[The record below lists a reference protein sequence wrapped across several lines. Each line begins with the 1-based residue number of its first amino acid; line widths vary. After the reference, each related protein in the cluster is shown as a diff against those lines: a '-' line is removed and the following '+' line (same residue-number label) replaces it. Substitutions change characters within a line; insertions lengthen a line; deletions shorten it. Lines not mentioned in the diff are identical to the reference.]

1 MPVLILLRHRRAGSI
16 EDTHFLASFFTLP
29 PSPWV
34 LPICSVI
41 AASEPIFMKG
51 AANTAWRQT
60 ATTGPTGA
68 LSTLSSADLAER
80 RFINNGIRAVASQP
94 NRPKAASAG
103 VYDDATSRWTDCIQ
117 SVGSYFLDRLDISF
131 CLCPLSF
138 LIVRSCLA
146 RTVVSRLPRNSCKG
160 VQRYHY
166 PSLVRPEWRLRI
178 SEIRNRQSAPRVI
191 PNLAK
196 PLKSFLSEESVP
208 LKN

>member
-1 MPVLILLRHRRAGSI
+1 MKDAAYSVAVNGYNRTDRGPFHATQRWFSRA
-16 EDTHFLASFFTLP
+16 
-29 PSPWV
+29 SP
-34 LPICSVI
+34 
-41 AASEPIFMKG
+41 K
-51 AANTAWRQT
+51 
-60 ATTGPTGA
+60 
-68 LSTLSSADLAER
+68 
-80 RFINNGIRAVASQP
+80 GIRAT
-94 NRPKAASAG
+94 NRTAPCKQGG
-103 VYDDATSRWTDCIQ
+103 VRRQLYDDATSRWTDCIQ

-166 PSLVRPEWRLRI
+166 PSLVRPDWRIRI
-178 SEIRNRQSAPRVI
+178 SEIRSRQSAPRVI

-196 PLKSFLSEESVP
+196 PSKSFLSEESVT

>member
-1 MPVLILLRHRRAGSI
+1 MKDAAYSVAVNGYNRTDRGPFHATQRWFSRA
-16 EDTHFLASFFTLP
+16 
-29 PSPWV
+29 SP
-34 LPICSVI
+34 
-41 AASEPIFMKG
+41 K
-51 AANTAWRQT
+51 
-60 ATTGPTGA
+60 
-68 LSTLSSADLAER
+68 
-80 RFINNGIRAVASQP
+80 GIRAT
-94 NRPKAASAG
+94 NRTAPCKQGG
-103 VYDDATSRWTDCIQ
+103 VRRRYDDATSRWTDCIQ

-178 SEIRNRQSAPRVI
+178 SENRNRQSAPRVI

-196 PLKSFLSEESVP
+196 PSKSFSSEESVP

>member
-1 MPVLILLRHRRAGSI
+1 
-16 EDTHFLASFFTLP
+16 
-29 PSPWV
+29 
-34 LPICSVI
+34 
-41 AASEPIFMKG
+41 MKD

-68 LSTLSSADLAER
+68 LSTLPSAGLAER
-80 RFINNGIRAVASQP
+80 RPKAYAQPTEPPLAS
-94 NRPKAASAG
+94 KAASAG

-166 PSLVRPEWRLRI
+166 PSLVRPDWRLII
-178 SEIRNRQSAPRVI
+178 SEIRSRQSAPRVI

-196 PLKSFLSEESVP
+196 PSKSFSSEESVT
-208 LKN
+208 LK

>member
-1 MPVLILLRHRRAGSI
+1 M
-16 EDTHFLASFFTLP
+16 
-29 PSPWV
+29 
-34 LPICSVI
+34 
-41 AASEPIFMKG
+41 
-51 AANTAWRQT
+51 
-60 ATTGPTGA
+60 
-68 LSTLSSADLAER
+68 
-80 RFINNGIRAVASQP
+80 
-94 NRPKAASAG
+94 
-103 VYDDATSRWTDCIQ
+103 YDDATSRWTDCIQ

-146 RTVVSRLPRNSCKG
+146 RTVVLRLPRNSCKG

-196 PLKSFLSEESVP
+196 PSKSFLSEESVP
-208 LKN
+208 LKELNCAIYKFACIFNYFRRTFNRPAGDRLCARAHLSFLGQNCHCSKPANFAGK

>member
-1 MPVLILLRHRRAGSI
+1 
-16 EDTHFLASFFTLP
+16 
-29 PSPWV
+29 
-34 LPICSVI
+34 
-41 AASEPIFMKG
+41 
-51 AANTAWRQT
+51 
-60 ATTGPTGA
+60 
-68 LSTLSSADLAER
+68 
-80 RFINNGIRAVASQP
+80 
-94 NRPKAASAG
+94 

-131 CLCPLSF
+131 CLCPLLF

-146 RTVVSRLPRNSCKG
+146 RIVVLRLPRNSCKG

-196 PLKSFLSEESVP
+196 PSKSFLSEESVP
-208 LKN
+208 LKELNCAIYKFACIFNCFRRTFNRPAWDRLCAHAHLSFLGQNCHCFKPANFAGK

>member
-1 MPVLILLRHRRAGSI
+1 MVVNGYNRTDRSPFHATQRWFSRAPPNGNYSRWL
-16 EDTHFLASFFTLP
+16 TNRTALAS
-29 PSPWV
+29 
-34 LPICSVI
+34 
-41 AASEPIFMKG
+41 
-51 AANTAWRQT
+51 
-60 ATTGPTGA
+60 
-68 LSTLSSADLAER
+68 
-80 RFINNGIRAVASQP
+80 
-94 NRPKAASAG
+94 KAASAG

-196 PLKSFLSEESVP
+196 PSKSFLSEESVP

>member
-1 MPVLILLRHRRAGSI
+1 MKDAAYSVVVNGYNRTDRGPFHATQRWFSRA
-16 EDTHFLASFFTLP
+16 
-29 PSPWV
+29 SP
-34 LPICSVI
+34 
-41 AASEPIFMKG
+41 
-51 AANTAWRQT
+51 
-60 ATTGPTGA
+60 
-68 LSTLSSADLAER
+68 
-80 RFINNGIRAVASQP
+80 NGIRAVANQP
-94 NRPKAASAG
+94 NRPLQARRRPQACTTTRPLDG
-103 VYDDATSRWTDCIQ
+103 PTVFQ

-146 RTVVSRLPRNSCKG
+146 RIVVLRLPRNSCKG

-178 SEIRNRQSAPRVI
+178 SEIRSRQSAPRVI

-196 PLKSFLSEESVP
+196 PSKSFLSEESVP